1 MSVYIHVASKLRPSQ
16 LAVTVLD
23 CLADSRGRHLVG
35 DLDVA
40 LRREIGEQLWNDRQ
54 VAHLMAAQAEAASD
68 VLERGAAEMAWLSS
82 MPIMDCSSRHSGC
95 RSGSWSAPEAERTSP
110 RVHLTLCAN
119 NGPEQLQQRSPLT
132 TGPILMAFEI
142 VSDRG
147 AFAGIVLPSP
157 TTTRSLITSLPS
169 GRHHDKTGAWEM
181 HTDLSD
187 RGIVASDDDLMDAR
201 ADRLADDR
209 VASGIIRRDGYCLTR
224 FPADRISRI
233 GDCAGDRRRVPR
245 RIERLFRGCWAPPA
259 VADGGNALGPAQQPR
274 KAVERRRR

>member
-95 RSGSWSAPEAERTSP
+95 RSGSWL
-110 RVHLTLCAN
+110 RVFT
-119 NGPEQLQQRSPLT
+119 QLHAIARFSVLSRSQQSDHVPLW
-132 TGPILMAFEI
+132 A
-142 VSDRG
+142 
-147 AFAGIVLPSP
+147 AVLN
-157 TTTRSLITSLPS
+157 
-169 GRHHDKTGAWEM
+169 
-181 HTDLSD
+181 
-187 RGIVASDDDLMDAR
+187 R
-201 ADRLADDR
+201 A
-209 VASGIIRRDGYCLTR
+209 
-224 FPADRISRI
+224 
-233 GDCAGDRRRVPR
+233 
-245 RIERLFRGCWAPPA
+245 
-259 VADGGNALGPAQQPR
+259 
-274 KAVERRRR
+274 